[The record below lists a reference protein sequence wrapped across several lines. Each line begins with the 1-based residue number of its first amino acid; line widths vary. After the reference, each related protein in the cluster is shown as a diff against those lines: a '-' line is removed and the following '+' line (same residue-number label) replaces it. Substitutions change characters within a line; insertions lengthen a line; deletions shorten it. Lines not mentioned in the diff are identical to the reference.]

1 MQRQIQKTEE
11 NGEIKV
17 AIHLEMDPK
26 EYQEMKTGL
35 DRELRALDKKIQEL
49 TDQLSPLPK
58 VEFTP
63 VLQLLHSQLREL
75 EILNLQSKIQAQ
87 LKELEERLKMKTEER
102 SAFNEADVPPDV
114 PDTPVFDESMPIM
127 DGADIPNDP
136 EVLPVNDTSD
146 NKGVQ

>member
-1 MQRQIQKTEE
+1 
-11 NGEIKV
+11 
-17 AIHLEMDPK
+17 
-26 EYQEMKTGL
+26 
-35 DRELRALDKKIQEL
+35 
-49 TDQLSPLPK
+49 
-58 VEFTP
+58 
-63 VLQLLHSQLREL
+63 
-75 EILNLQSKIQAQ
+75 
-87 LKELEERLKMKTEER
+87 MKTEER